1 MSAYWQVIWNV
12 LIGLSPSVFLQQLVV
27 VVDNVRY
34 LISILRH
41 ILRVR
46 LHNIQHND
54 TNVNDIQLNKTQ
66 CDGIQHNDMH
76 HKDIQHNDTNV
87 NDIQLNKTQYDGIQH
102 NDI

>member
-1 MSAYWQVIWNV
+1 
-12 LIGLSPSVFLQQLVV
+12 LDFPRLFFLQQLVV

-46 LHNIQHND
+46 LHDTQHNDIQHND
-54 TNVNDIQLNKTQ
+54 TNDYDIQLNKTQ
-66 CDGIQHNDMH
+66 CDGIHHNDIQQNT
-76 HKDIQHNDTNV
+76 IQHNDTNV